1 MLYSNEGGVLLKIV
15 ESLLFVRAG
24 AGVGGAAGEK
34 NPPASQ
40 HCTCTMYRYCALCN
54 VQCAMCNV
62 QCAYL
67 WPGRWLASWSAAEP
81 LSYRTDGRQPG
92 IAGLAKEIIFITQ
105 NISYK

>member
-1 MLYSNEGGVLLKIV
+1 MLYSNKGGVLLKIV

-62 QCAYL
+62 HTC
-67 WPGRWLASWSAAEP
+67 
-81 LSYRTDGRQPG
+81 
-92 IAGLAKEIIFITQ
+92 GLAGGWPHGLQPNLYRIERMADSQ
-105 NISYK
+105 G